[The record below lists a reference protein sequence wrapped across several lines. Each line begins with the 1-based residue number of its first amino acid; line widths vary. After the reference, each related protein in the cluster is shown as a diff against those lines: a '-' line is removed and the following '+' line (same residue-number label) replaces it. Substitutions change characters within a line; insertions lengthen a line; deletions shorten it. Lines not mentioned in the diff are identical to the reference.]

1 MIYSGYLGATG
12 RMCLVRLQLLRER
25 FPEVLFFDA
34 LQEGGGKKGFQAP
47 FLPESRR
54 KVRN

>member
-1 MIYSGYLGATG
+1 MAYSGYLGATG
-12 RMCLVRLQLLRER
+12 RMCLVGLQLLRER

-34 LQEGGGKKGFQAP
+34 LQEGGGEKGFQAP